1 MQFDNTRIAI
11 RERDLLDV
19 LDLSLQVIR
28 AYIWPWLI
36 AGVAGAL
43 PFALLNWWLL
53 HKLPMRSAGPD
64 RALYVCLMVLLVA
77 WETPLAGAPLTAYFG
92 KALFI
97 ERPSAR
103 QVIREIAGSLPQLI
117 VFQLLLRGLFFLPA
131 IWLGEAW
138 WLMIFVAWIP
148 FVSWPYLNEVI
159 LLERNPL
166 ARSRGR
172 MSSWQRSQ
180 NLHEGTRGAQLGRW
194 MMSLL
199 LGGLLTASL
208 AGLVWFLRGLFTNH
222 WDYDDSLWQF
232 SVPVAMWIVAAFF
245 TVARYLSYLD
255 LRIRREGWEVEL
267 QIRAEGERL
276 ARQIG

>member
-11 RERDLLDV
+11 RDRDLLDV

-28 AYIWPWLI
+28 AYLGPWLI
-36 AGVAGAL
+36 AGLAGAV
-43 PFALLNWWLL
+43 PFVVLNWWLL
-53 HKLPMRSAGPD
+53 HTLPMRSTPAD
-64 RALYVCLMVLLVA
+64 QSLYVCLMVLLVA
-77 WETPLAGAPLTAYFG
+77 WELPLAGAPLTAYFG

-97 ERPSAR
+97 QRPSAR
-103 QVIREIAGSLPQLI
+103 QLIREVTGSLPQLFL
-117 VFQLLLRGLFFLPA
+117 FQGLLRGIFFLPA
-131 IWLGEAW
+131 IWLGELW

-166 ARSRGR
+166 AAGRGR

-194 MMSLL
+194 MTFLVM
-199 LGGLLTASL
+199 GGLLTASL
-208 AGLVWFLRGLFTNH
+208 AGLVWFLRGLFTNR
-222 WDYDDSLWQF
+222 WGYDDAVWQF
-232 SVPVAMWIVAAFF
+232 VVPAAMWIVAAFF

-276 ARQIG
+276 ARQVG